1 MHRTP
6 RESPAAGNRQRRPVR
21 PVAGRLRKPQV
32 TGPAGLLVVWVP
44 SGWQWFPFLAAV
56 WLVYEVA
63 RGVVVRWAKRRF
75 EQQVNRFIR
84 EHRIPTDHFRH
95 THRIVVKEQVLA
107 EPELVAAMAQRARRE
122 GTNLVDV
129 RDKVRGWLD
138 EIVPQ
143 FNLFAYYKLGY
154 AVARSIVYSIYN
166 VRFDQESLKRA
177 QAKIPKDAAVVY
189 VSNHRSNAD
198 FVVTGFM
205 LSKSIQISYAVGEWA
220 RVWPL
225 ENLFRSFGSYFVRRG
240 EKDPLY
246 HKTLETYVQLITKQA
261 VTQAMFPEGGLSRD
275 GALRPVK
282 LGLLD
287 YMARAKLDPAFTKP
301 LVFVPL
307 GINFD
312 RVFEDE
318 NMVREA
324 AGKKP
329 VRRRTPTQKVGKVFT
344 LLGKV
349 FVGVPLNVGRFF
361 TKRLKKHGVCAIHFG
376 EPVVFDDWL
385 EQAGGLDALAEPDR
399 KKRQET
405 LRPFAEDLLQR
416 IGHNVPVT
424 PVPVACKAMHSL
436 GQQRMTAGVDRGDMI
451 LALRRAID
459 DLQAAKAPF
468 FTGDPYVRREHT
480 RHEMRER
487 IQGRE
492 DLVHVALEMGETE
505 DLDEILDRALDVL
518 EKRRILYRDGHL
530 YKSDAARWPLVA
542 YYANSLCGH
551 GLAREIAPPVAT

>member
-1 MHRTP
+1 M
-6 RESPAAGNRQRRPVR
+6 
-21 PVAGRLRKPQV
+21 
-32 TGPAGLLVVWVP
+32 VWLP

-56 WLVYEVA
+56 WVVYEVVRA
-63 RGVVVRWAKRRF
+63 VVVRSAKRRF

-84 EHRIPTDHFRH
+84 EHRIPTDNFRH

-107 EPELVAAMAQRARRE
+107 EPELVAAMAERARAD

-129 RDKVRGWLD
+129 REKVRGWLD

-154 AVARSIVYSIYN
+154 AVARSVVYSIYN
-166 VRFDQESLKRA
+166 VRFDEASLKRA
-177 QAKIPKDAAVVY
+177 QAAIPEGAAVVY

-287 YMARAKLDPAFTKP
+287 YMARAKLDPTFQKP
-301 LVFVPL
+301 LYFVPL

-318 NMVREA
+318 NLIREA
-324 AGKKP
+324 AGVRP
-329 VRRRTPTQKVGKVFT
+329 RRRTPTQKVRRVFS
-344 LLGKV
+344 LLGKT
-349 FVGVPLNVGRFF
+349 FVGIPLNVGRFF

-376 EPVVFDDWL
+376 EPISLDDWL
-385 EQAGGLDALAEPDR
+385 ADAGGLDALAEPDR

-405 LRPFAEDLLQR
+405 LRPFAEELLAR
-416 IGHNVPVT
+416 IGRNVPVT
-424 PVPVACKAMHSL
+424 PVPLACAAAVGL
-436 GQQRMTAGVDRGDMI
+436 GQDRMASGVDRGDMI
-451 LALRRAID
+451 LSLRRAID
-459 DLQAAKAPF
+459 KLHQWEAPF
-468 FTGDPYVRREHT
+468 FTGDPYVRRESL
-480 RHEMRER
+480 RAELGQR
-487 IQGRE
+487 IRGRE
-492 DLVHVALEMGETE
+492 DLVNVTLEMGETE

-518 EKRRILYRDGHL
+518 EKRRILYRDGEL
-530 YKSDAARWPLVA
+530 YKSEPGRWKLVE
-542 YYANSLCGH
+542 YYANSLAGH
-551 GLAREIAPPVAT
+551 EVAPHPSPPPLEVT